1 VIGTRPPLLP
11 IRLLEGALGSRAE
24 AVVGDLVEEWSDL
37 RSARGARRADAWLW
51 LQAVIVAARLGRSRL
66 RGRRDATPTR
76 REDGMIE
83 VLKSDVRYGAR
94 MLGRSPAF
102 AAVAVLTLALGIGA
116 NTAIFS
122 IVNTLLVQPL
132 PLPESER
139 LVTLGGRNAQNRE
152 IYFSYP
158 AFQHVRSVPSLEV
171 VSAFVPQSVNLTGR
185 AEPTRVR
192 GGFVSDDF
200 FRFLRVEPAIGRGFV
215 PGQDDVE
222 GASRVCVVQHE
233 TWQGLLGADPG
244 VLGKSLVLNN
254 ESFTIVGV
262 MPPGFR
268 FPFDEVEVW
277 MPFRTWPPYRS
288 SLAGSGVVSRTNP
301 LVAPLARLRP
311 GATPQQASAELA
323 TMLAAYGAQFPEAP
337 EKSGEVRPLRE
348 AVVGDARLPLLVLM
362 AAVALV
368 LLIACANVANLML
381 ARAATRQREL
391 ATRVALGAGRGR
403 LVRQLLTETGLL
415 WMAGC
420 AAGLVAGHWGLRVLT
435 AAAPQGLP
443 GGLVARLDGTVVAYA
458 LGLTALTA
466 VLFGLVPALRFSRPD
481 VIEALKEGGRSDAGS
496 AVRTRVRGALVVSQ
510 VALAMVLLVGAGLL
524 LRSLDALTRV
534 SPGFEAGNL
543 LTMEYRLPA
552 NKYPQGPQQ
561 WEFHRQV
568 VERVRALPGV
578 RSATVVRA
586 LPFSGNGSRLYYD
599 VPDKPAPPDNLPRAW
614 FNAAETDS
622 FTTMGIPLLRGRGFD
637 ARDTA
642 DSPPVVVVSQRM
654 VDLSWPG
661 QDPIGKKL
669 RVMAT
674 PPLTAE
680 VVGVVGDIKHSA
692 LDEPD
697 LPYVYAVQSQQPHIF
712 NTLVA
717 RTEGDPMDLAAAVR
731 GAVWSVDRDQPV
743 WKIRTQES
751 LVEASTGFQRFV
763 SRLLAVY
770 SVLALTLAAV
780 GIYGLMAYSVAQRTR
795 EIGLRMALGAHAR
808 DVLGLML
815 RDGLRL
821 TALGVALGLPAAFGL
836 TRLMRS
842 MLFGTSPADPATFAA
857 VAVLLLVVAG
867 AASYVPAWR
876 ATRVDPLVALHH
888 D

>member
-1 VIGTRPPLLP
+1 MSGPPRLP
-11 IRLLEGALGSRAE
+11 IRMLEAALGARGE
-24 AVVGDLVEEWSDL
+24 AVVGDLVEEWAEL
-37 RSARGARRADAWLW
+37 RGALGAPRADAWLW
-51 LQAVIVAARLGRSRL
+51 LQAVRVMARLGPSRL
-66 RGRRDATPTR
+66 RERRSARYNR

-94 MLGRSPAF
+94 MLRHSPAF
-102 AAVAVLTLALGIGA
+102 ALVAVLTLALGIGA
-116 NTAIFS
+116 NAAIFS

-139 LVTLGGRNAQNRE
+139 LVTLLGRNAQNRE

-158 AFQHVRSVPSLEV
+158 AFQQVKTVRSLEV
-171 VSAFVPQSVNLTGR
+171 VSAFVGQSVNLTGQ
-185 AEPTRVR
+185 AEPIRVR

-200 FRFLRVEPAIGRGFV
+200 FRFVRVEPALGRGFL

-222 GASRVCVVQHE
+222 GAERVCVVQHE
-233 TWQGLLGADPG
+233 TWQGLLGADPA
-244 VLGKSLVLNN
+244 VLGKTLVLNN
-254 ESFTIVGV
+254 EPFTIVGV

-268 FPFDEVEVW
+268 FPFDEIEVW
-277 MPFRTWPPYRS
+277 MPFHTWPPYRS
-288 SLAGSGVVSRTNP
+288 GLSASGVVSRTNP
-301 LVAPLARLRP
+301 LVGPLARLRT
-311 GATPQQASAELA
+311 GATRQQASAELA
-323 TMLAAYGAQFPEAP
+323 TVLAAYAAQFPEAP

-348 AVVGDARLPLLVLM
+348 LVVGGARLPLLVLM
-362 AAVALV
+362 GAVALV

-381 ARAATRQREL
+381 ARAAARQREL
-391 ATRVALGAGRGR
+391 ATRVALGAGRAR
-403 LVRQLLTETGLL
+403 LVRQLLTETALL
-415 WMAGC
+415 WTAGC
-420 AAGLVAGHWGLRVLT
+420 ACGLVVGHWGLRALT
-435 AAAPQGLP
+435 ASAPQGLP
-443 GGLVARLDGTVVAYA
+443 GGLVARLDGTVVAFA
-458 LGLTALTA
+458 LALTALTA
-466 VLFGLVPALRFSRPD
+466 ILFGLVPALRFSRPD

-496 AVRTRVRGALVVSQ
+496 ALRTRLRGALVVSQ
-510 VALAMVLLVGAGLL
+510 MALAMILLIGAGLL

-534 SPGFEAGNL
+534 SPGFEASGL

-578 RSATVVRA
+578 RAATVLRA

-599 VPDKPAPPDNLPRAW
+599 ALDKPAPPDNLPRTW
-614 FNAAETDS
+614 FNAAEVAS
-622 FTTMGIPLLRGRGFD
+622 FATMGIPLLRGRGFD
-637 ARDTA
+637 ERDTA
-642 DSPPVVVVSQRM
+642 DGPPVVVVSQRM
-654 VDLSWPG
+654 VDANWPG
-661 QDPIGKKL
+661 QDPIGKKV
-669 RVMAT
+669 RVMAAT
-674 PPLTAE
+674 PLVAE
-680 VVGVVGDIKHSA
+680 VIGVVGDIKHSA
-692 LDEPD
+692 LDEVD
-697 LPYVYAVQSQQPHIF
+697 LPYVYAAQAQQPHIF
-712 NTLVA
+712 NTLVV
-717 RTEGDPMDLAAAVR
+717 RTEGDPMSMAPTVR

-770 SVLALTLAAV
+770 AALALVLAAV

-795 EIGLRMALGAHAR
+795 EIGVRMALGAHAR

-815 RDGLRL
+815 RDGMKL
-821 TALGVALGLPAAFGL
+821 AGLGVALGLPAAFAL

-857 VAVLLLVVAG
+857 VAALLLLVAG
-867 AASYVPAWR
+867 AASYLPAWR